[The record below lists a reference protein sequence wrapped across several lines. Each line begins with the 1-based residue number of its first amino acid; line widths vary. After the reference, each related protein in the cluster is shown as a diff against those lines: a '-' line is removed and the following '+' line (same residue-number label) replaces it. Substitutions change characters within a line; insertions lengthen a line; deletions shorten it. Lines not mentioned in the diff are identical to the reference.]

1 MDRNSAPPDTKEYT
15 SDNTPNT
22 PGESTRISSSV
33 DETLINSQQELLL
46 DTSVDKR
53 AEPSESDTDKLY
65 ATFQIPEEIRSLEL
79 KARDTSELET
89 GKLYREQI
97 LRWRCYCGDVSTADV
112 GAEIDLFGWVH
123 RRRDHGGLIFI
134 DLRDREGLVQLVF
147 DQAEDWGVAH
157 SEARSARREFVFG
170 VRGRV
175 QPRLPGTENRDLKT
189 GKIEVRVSYAKVLNE
204 ALTPVFPIEGGSDVA
219 EDLRLT
225 YRYLDLR
232 RASLQ
237 RNLRV
242 RHRAYQVVRRYL
254 DAHGFIEIETPVLTR
269 STPEGARDYLVPS
282 RIYPGQFF
290 SLPQSPQLFKQLLM
304 VAGFDRYFQIV
315 KCFRDEDL
323 RADRQ
328 PEFTQIDVEMSFVDR
343 DEVLTAME
351 GLVVELF
358 REVRGVT
365 LATPFRRLTH
375 AESVSRFGIDNPDL
389 RFGMEL
395 TDSTELFRGSAFK
408 PFVEAVQSGGH
419 VKGIRVPGLAKGLT
433 RKVMDELIEFV
444 KVFGARGLT
453 FFKMG
458 TEGLTSPADKFL
470 NHESLKALAESFG
483 AEQGDALLLLADSP
497 AVVAEA
503 LGRLRAKLGYKLGLL
518 DSDRFEACWITD
530 FPLFEWN
537 SEEGRY
543 QAMHHPFTAPVDED
557 PDLFKRAPE
566 KMRAKAYDLVIN
578 GQEVGGG
585 SIRIHRRDV
594 QDRMFAALGIS
605 EATAKERFGFLL
617 EALEF
622 GTPPHGGIA
631 FGLDRLIMLL
641 TGAESIREVIAFPK
655 TQRAQCL
662 MTGAP
667 TVVDTVQLKE
677 LRLKLD
683 GS

>member
-1 MDRNSAPPDTKEYT
+1 MDRDSESPETKEYT
-15 SDNTPNT
+15 SVNT
-22 PGESTRISSSV
+22 PGVLTSGSSSG
-33 DETLINSQQELLL
+33 QESLVAAQSESFAI
-46 DTSVDKR
+46 TS
-53 AEPSESDTDKLY
+53 AEARVGPFESDTY
-65 ATFQIPEEIRSLEL
+65 ISQESVRTPESRST
-79 KARDTSELET
+79 RDGDSSDLQF
-89 GKLYREQI
+89 GWLYRQET

-112 GAEIDLFGWVH
+112 GTEIDLFGWVH

-147 DQAEDWGVAH
+147 DQAEDLVAH

>member
-1 MDRNSAPPDTKEYT
+1 MSGDKEKNSPSRDTKEYT
-15 SDNTPNT
+15 SVNTPNT
-22 PGESTRISSSV
+22 PGALTSESSSL
-33 DETLINSQQELLL
+33 DELSE
-46 DTSVDKR
+46 DTSFKTPT
-53 AEPSESDTDKLY
+53 EPSESDTFKLH
-65 ATFQIPEEIRSLEL
+65 ASFRIPVQIRSLEVN
-79 KARDTSELET
+79 ACYTDELEE
-89 GKLYREQI
+89 GKLYREEN
-97 LRWRCYCGDVSTADV
+97 LRWQCYCGDVSSADV
-112 GAEIDLFGWVH
+112 GTEIDLFGWVH

-147 DQAEDWGVAH
+147 DQAEDLVAH

-175 QPRLPGTENRDLKT
+175 QPRPPGTENPDLKT
-189 GKIEVRVSYAKVLNE
+189 GKIEVRISYAKVLSE
-204 ALTPVFPIEGGSDVA
+204 ALTPVFPIEEGSDVA

-290 SLPQSPQLFKQLLM
+290 ALPQSPQLFKQLLM

-365 LATPFRRLTH
+365 LATPFRRLTY

-419 VKGIRVPGLAKGLT
+419 VKGFRVPGLAKGLT

-470 NHESLKALAESFG
+470 HHESLQALAESFG
-483 AEQGDALLLLADSP
+483 AEQGDALLLMADSP
-497 AVVAEA
+497 PVVAEA
-503 LGRLRAKLGYKLGLL
+503 LGRLRAELGHKLGLL
-518 DSDRFEACWITD
+518 DPDRFEACWITD

-537 SEEGRY
+537 PEEGRY
-543 QAMHHPFTAPVDED
+543 QAMHHPFTAPLDED
-557 PDLFKRAPE
+557 RHLFEKDPG
-566 KMRAKAYDLVIN
+566 KMRAHAYDLVIN

-585 SIRIHRRDV
+585 SIRNHNREI
-594 QDRMFAALGIS
+594 QQKMFDALGFS
-605 EATAKERFGFLL
+605 PNQARERFGFLL
-617 EALEF
+617 EALDF

-631 FGLDRLIMLL
+631 FGFDRLIMLL
-641 TGAESIREVIAFPK
+641 AGAESIREVIAFPK

-662 MTGAP
+662 MTRAP
-667 TVVDTVQLKE
+667 AGVDPLQLKE
-677 LRLKLD
+677 LRLKPDLD
-683 GS
+683 